1 MRWILIGLSVG
12 TCLFGAIGCRAKHQA
27 AESANVDM
35 KDEAAIRVERNV
47 SFDAMLERIDN
58 LVVERPEIVVHNGET
73 GTTVTVRG
81 ERMARER
88 RENAVTEQTEHCK
101 ADSTTTGSVHATAD
115 RSSKTE
121 GKSGTGI
128 WYIPAVVIAVWVLSR
143 LKKSGCNW

>member
-1 MRWILIGLSVG
+1 MDIR
-12 TCLFGAIGCRAKHQA
+12 
-27 AESANVDM
+27 
-35 KDEAAIRVERNV
+35 DEAAIRLERNV

-58 LVVERPEIVVHNGET
+58 IVVERPEIVVHDGGT

-81 ERMARER
+81 ERLARER

-101 ADSTTTGSVHATAD
+101 ADSTTAGILHATAD

-121 GKSGTGI
+121 GKGGTGM